1 MNQTERMGREHVGRL
16 IFSMSAPAMIS
27 MLINALYNIVDSIF
41 VGRYSTD
48 AFTAVSLVFPLQQLV
63 IAVAVGTAVGV
74 NSLIARRLGARMRGE
89 AEDAAR
95 HGIVLAVLSGL
106 VFMVIGFGLSRAFL
120 SAFTT
125 NPTVLEQAISYSH
138 IAVGL
143 SFFVMISIM
152 CEKIQQAT
160 GNMIIP
166 MIQGLTGTI
175 INIVLDPIMIFGLLG
190 CPELG
195 VRGAAIATIIGQIG
209 GMLVGIYAV
218 FFHQKALNCSMRRLK
233 LSIRTFLEIY
243 QVGLP
248 GIIMQS
254 VVSVMTSG
262 LNMILISY
270 SEIAVSVLGL
280 YFKLQTFV
288 FMPVFGLNQG
298 ALPVMGYNYGAGDR
312 KRLMSAYRVTVAAAF
327 AIMVAGL
334 IVFQT
339 IPDKMEKILE
349 DKGRIQWFA
358 SKYANAHDVFFIGR
372 GIDYAVGLEG
382 SLKLKEI
389 SYVHSEAY
397 AAGELKHGTI
407 SLIEDGTLVIGILTQ
422 NALYEKTISNM
433 VECKSRG
440 AYLMG
445 LTTYGKYE
453 TEDHVDF
460 TVYVPKV
467 DEHFVGSLAV
477 IPLQLMGYYV
487 SVAKGLDVDKPRNL
501 AKSVTVE

>member
-1 MNQTERMGREHVGRL
+1 MNQTERMGNEHIGRL
-16 IFSMSAPAMIS
+16 IFSMAAPAMIS

-74 NSLIARRLGARMRGE
+74 NSLIARRLGARMHGE

-106 VFMVIGFGLSRAFL
+106 VFMVIGFGFSRAFL

-125 NPTVLEQAISYSH
+125 NPAVLEQAVSYSH

-175 INIVLDPIMIFGLLG
+175 INIVLDPILIFGLLG

-209 GMLVGIYAV
+209 GMVVGIYAV
-218 FFHQKALNCSMRRLK
+218 FFHQKALNCSLRGMKFRG
-233 LSIRTFLEIY
+233 RTILEIY
-243 QVGLP
+243 RVGLP
-248 GIIMQS
+248 GIVMQS

-312 KRLMSAYRVTVAAAF
+312 KRLMNAYGVTVAAAF
-327 AIMVAGL
+327 AIMVTGL
-334 IVFQT
+334 ILFQT
-339 IPDKMEKILE
+339 IPDKMIRLFNDDMALLAAGVPALKTISLSFL
-349 DKGRIQWFA
+349 GAAFGII
-358 SKYANAHDVFFIGR
+358 NGTVFQAIGR
-372 GIDYAVGLEG
+372 GMASLIVSVCRQLCIILPAAWILGQVFGLDAIWYAFPIAEIG
-382 SLKLKEI
+382 SVIISFALFYRIYQKDLKYLKL
-389 SYVHSEAY
+389 
-397 AAGELKHGTI
+397 
-407 SLIEDGTLVIGILTQ
+407 
-422 NALYEKTISNM
+422 
-433 VECKSRG
+433 R
-440 AYLMG
+440 
-445 LTTYGKYE
+445 
-453 TEDHVDF
+453 
-460 TVYVPKV
+460 
-467 DEHFVGSLAV
+467 
-477 IPLQLMGYYV
+477 PL
-487 SVAKGLDVDKPRNL
+487 
-501 AKSVTVE
+501 EE